1 MLQFDGSWRFS
12 PPPDGRYHNTAIP
25 QAALDEFRR
34 LIDRVATQGNRWD
47 ILEHFKRAFSRAAG
61 QAYMQSSS
69 ESWAETDLSSAMS
82 TAAENAPMFLE
93 AFFDACETLGGGGL
107 FAPNAQMINE
117 VCERQNIGYA
127 IDPPTLLL
135 REGRVA
141 PVPAPPRISTLAEQA
156 NELLQRSLN
165 RSEELLNQGRPRE
178 AVQESLW
185 VLETV
190 TTAFR
195 GIDFSGAR
203 RRPRKPAG
211 RIQLRRRYTVEGR
224 YFNQIVRELRRLA
237 RGTALDRVAEWSAA
251 VHGYLSSPTGGG
263 VRHGLDLNKG
273 VKIGPNE
280 GRLFCNLIRSFIG
293 YLLAEHERIKGAS

>member
-1 MLQFDGSWRFS
+1 MLQFDGGWRFS
-12 PPPDGRYHNTAIP
+12 PPPDGRYHNTTVP
-25 QAALDEFRR
+25 QAALGEFNR
-34 LIDRVATQGNRWD
+34 LIERVATQGNRWD

-61 QAYMQSSS
+61 QAYVRSSS
-69 ESWAETDLSSAMS
+69 ESWAETDLSSAIS
-82 TAAENAPMFLE
+82 ETAENAPMFLE
-93 AFFDACETLGGGGL
+93 ALFDACETLGGRGL
-107 FAPNAQMINE
+107 VAPNAQMINE
-117 VCERQNIGYA
+117 VCERHDIGYV
-127 IDPPTLLL
+127 IDPPTLFL
-135 REGRVA
+135 REDRVA
-141 PVPAPPRISTLAEQA
+141 SVPAPPRISTLAEQA
-156 NELLQRSLN
+156 NELLQQSLN

-190 TTAFR
+190 TTVFR
-195 GIDFSGAR
+195 GMDFSGD
-203 RRPRKPAG
+203 
-211 RIQLRRRYTVEGR
+211 TVEGR

-263 VRHGLDLNKG
+263 VRHGLDLNEG
-273 VKIGPNE
+273 VQIGPNE

>member
-25 QAALDEFRR
+25 QTALGEFSR
-34 LIDRVATQGNRWD
+34 LIDRVTTQGNRWD

-69 ESWAETDLSSAMS
+69 ESWAETDMGYAMS
-82 TAAENAPMFLE
+82 QAAENAPMFLE
-93 AFFDACETLGGGGL
+93 AFFDACEVLLGRGL

-117 VCERQNIGYA
+117 VCEQHDIGYV
-127 IDPPTLLL
+127 IDPPRLLL

-141 PVPAPPRISTLAEQA
+141 PVPTPPRIATLAEQA

-165 RSEELLNQGRPRE
+165 RSEELLNQGHPRE

-195 GIDFSGAR
+195 GVEFRGD
-203 RRPRKPAG
+203 
-211 RIQLRRRYTVEGR
+211 TVEGR

-237 RGTALDRVAEWSAA
+237 QGTTLDRVAEWSDA

-263 VRHGLDLNKG
+263 VRHGLDLNEG
-273 VKIGPNE
+273 VQIGPNE

-293 YLLAEHERIKGAS
+293 YLLAEHERIQGAS

>member
-12 PPPDGRYHNTAIP
+12 PPPDGRYNNTAIP
-25 QAALDEFRR
+25 QTALGEFSR

-69 ESWAETDLSSAMS
+69 ESWAETDLWSAMS
-82 TAAENAPMFLE
+82 MAAENAPMFLE
-93 AFFDACETLGGGGL
+93 AFFDACEALGGRGL
-107 FAPNAQMINE
+107 FAPNTQMINE
-117 VCERQNIGYA
+117 VCERHDIGYA
-127 IDPPTLLL
+127 IDPPTLFL

-156 NELLQRSLN
+156 NELLQQSLN
-165 RSEELLNQGRPRE
+165 RSEGLLNQGRPRE

-195 GIDFSGAR
+195 GVDFSGD
-203 RRPRKPAG
+203 
-211 RIQLRRRYTVEGR
+211 TVEGR

-237 RGTALDRVAEWSAA
+237 RGTTLDRVAEWSAA
-251 VHGYLSSPTGGG
+251 VHGYLSSPTGG
-263 VRHGLDLNKG
+263 VRHGLDLNEG
-273 VKIGPNE
+273 VQIDPNE
-280 GRLFCNLIRSFIG
+280 GRLFCNLLSPV
-293 YLLAEHERIKGAS
+293 